1 MPNPTQPDK
10 KQPIPPV
17 KTAVPPVKTAPV
29 QQPVKN
35 VPAPP
40 VPPVPP
46 AKTVPAQRSEEHTSE
61 LQSPCISY
69 AVFCLKKERVTFTV
83 AFRLSIALSRLGT
96 EHTSCPV

>member
-40 VPPVPP
+40 VPPAKNVPVQP
-46 AKTVPAQRSEEHTSE
+46 QGKP
-61 LQSPCISY
+61 
-69 AVFCLKKERVTFTV
+69 
-83 AFRLSIALSRLGT
+83 
-96 EHTSCPV
+96 

>member
-10 KQPIPPV
+10 KQPVPPA

-40 VPPVPP
+40 VPPV
-46 AKTVPAQRSEEHTSE
+46 KTVPVQP
-61 LQSPCISY
+61 QGKP
-69 AVFCLKKERVTFTV
+69 
-83 AFRLSIALSRLGT
+83 
-96 EHTSCPV
+96 